1 MSQRPDLAPFGW
13 FVASVMYFVQSWVLM
28 KFLLEHTGNSFYY
41 WTAIGLTG
49 LCILLGFVVLAV
61 ACDLK
66 GCARKD
72 EDVSKVWAIWLAYI
86 VIFTTSVALIFF
98 QVAEK
103 LEQSHWLS
111 PNVLKSVL
119 CITPA
124 LLVLVP
130 QLTISRSHRKS
141 VLSLSV
147 FAALNIFD
155 GIEMLEIVLMQNER
169 KDFNLDDSLEI
180 VIIVFVCIS
189 FIVTSVGLTR
199 NKFVRRGNIVL
210 RDDEDAVCYTLLE
223 ILFTNLSFL
232 VLRIIVW
239 VYCGYEASIFIAKN
253 LISLGIGVVE
263 FGIIGNC

>member
-1 MSQRPDLAPFGW
+1 
-13 FVASVMYFVQSWVLM
+13 MYAVQALILM
-28 KFLLEHTGNSFYY
+28 KFLVEHTGNRWY
-41 WTAIGLTG
+41 WIGLAFYV
-49 LCILLGFVVLAV
+49 ILVFVAIAV
-61 ACDLK
+61 AGDLN

-169 KDFNLDDSLEI
+169 EDFNLDDSVSVEKW
-180 VIIVFVCIS
+180 IIGFAC
-189 FIVTSVGLTR
+189 
-199 NKFVRRGNIVL
+199 
-210 RDDEDAVCYTLLE
+210 
-223 ILFTNLSFL
+223 LSFL
-232 VLRIIVW
+232 HCKKLCVNFTQKRV
-239 VYCGYEASIFIAKN
+239 
-253 LISLGIGVVE
+253 
-263 FGIIGNC
+263 